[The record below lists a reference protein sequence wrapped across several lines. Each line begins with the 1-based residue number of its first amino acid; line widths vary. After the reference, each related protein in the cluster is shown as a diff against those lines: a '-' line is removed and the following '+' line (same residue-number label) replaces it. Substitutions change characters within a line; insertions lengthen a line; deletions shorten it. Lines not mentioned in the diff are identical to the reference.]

1 MKTYIDEAGQT
12 GSDIMSTDQ
21 PIFVMAGVMLN
32 TEQERV
38 ILKTLDEQFNSC
50 KEATETEIKGS
61 SWSKSAKKSI
71 ALQTIIEEILRQ
83 NGDISII
90 IFEKRFMAGAMIVDN
105 FFDYVYNDIEDY
117 KWVNNRDAKIEGA
130 NYFAERMSDQLG
142 TKVWDLFRTPQPPEA
157 FGPVIEELL
166 HITDNA
172 EYRSLLEGAKPH
184 IKELVDDLYG
194 THTVSTPLDSISNST
209 KRAPNF
215 SGFNR
220 LVEMLVPHCLMNG
233 QTTELI
239 VDNQYQFE
247 PAYRCLF
254 DLFRGIQKPV
264 IPLGPKP
271 DQCLYSWNG
280 VVTGLTHADSKVEKG
295 LQLADIVA
303 SSVNSMMLKT
313 QRGDMSKFLELDL
326 FNMALLHSLDSACHT
341 VHYVVSKPFFIKY
354 MDAVQDFSTRIDKV
368 CAKSSYIRAKMK

>member
-12 GSDIMSTDQ
+12 GSDIMSKAQ

-32 TEQERV
+32 AKQEQV
-38 ILKTLDEQFNSC
+38 ILETLDEQFNSC

-61 SWSKSAKKSI
+61 SWSKVPKKSI

-83 NGDISII
+83 NGKISII
-90 IFEKRFMAGAMIVDN
+90 IFEKRFMAGPMIVDY
-105 FFDYVYNDIEDY
+105 FFDYVYNDIEDR
-117 KWVNNRDAKIEGA
+117 KWVNCRDAKIKGA
-130 NYFAERMSDQLG
+130 NYYYEHLSDELAA
-142 TKVWDLFRTPQPPEA
+142 KVWDLFRTPQPPEA

-166 HITDNA
+166 RITDNA
-172 EYRSLLEGAKPH
+172 EYRSLLEGAKSH
-184 IKELVDDLYG
+184 IEELVNALYG
-194 THTVSTPLDSISNST
+194 PHTVSTPLDSISDST

-220 LVEMLVPHCLMNG
+220 LVEMLVPHCLMSG

-239 VDNQYQFE
+239 VDNQHQFE
-247 PAYRCLF
+247 QAYRCLF

-280 VVTGLTHADSKVEKG
+280 VVTGLSHADSKVEKG

-313 QRGDMSKFLELDL
+313 QRGDISKFLELDL
-326 FNMALLHSLDSACHT
+326 YNMALLHSLDSACHT
-341 VHYVVSKPFFIKY
+341 VHYVVSKPFYIKY
-354 MDAVQDFSTRIDKV
+354 RDAVDYFSTRIDKV